1 MKITL
6 DHSII
11 KALLICAA
19 KHDVRYYLKGVC
31 VDARADGTLVLVA
44 TDGHRLL
51 AYPIIG
57 GVNSV
62 ENLAPGEY
70 IIPREALE
78 VVKPAKAGRIVL
90 PIHIDIVTAPD
101 TPDPERVGVTI
112 KGKTTIT
119 VTGATSTVTAPI
131 DGKFPDWRRIV
142 PASTSGEIAQFNA
155 DYVSGFGDI
164 CKLLGGKYG
173 PFINHNGGACAVVTN
188 LPGALGLLMP
198 LRMDG
203 DELKYT
209 GKPAFAL

>member
-1 MKITL
+1 MKITI

-19 KHDVRYYLKGVC
+19 KHDVRYYLNGVS
-31 VDARADGTLVLVA
+31 VDARANGDVVLVA

-51 AYPIIG
+51 AYPVAVDNI
-57 GVNSV
+57 
-62 ENLAPGEY
+62 EALAPGEY

-78 VVKPAKAGRIVL
+78 AVKPAKVGRTTL

-112 KGKTTIT
+112 KGKTSIT
-119 VTGATSTVTAPI
+119 VTGATSAVTAPI
-131 DGKFPDWRRIV
+131 DGQYPNWRRIV
-142 PASTSGEIAQFNA
+142 PASTSGELAQFNA
-155 DYVSGFGDI
+155 DYVAGFGDV
-164 CKLLGGKYG
+164 CKLLGGSYG

-188 LPGALGLLMP
+188 LPGALGLIMP
-198 LRMDG
+198 MRLDG
-203 DELKYT
+203 DDLKYM

>member
-1 MKITL
+1 MKITI

-19 KHDVRYYLKGVC
+19 KQDIRYYLKGIS

-51 AYPIIG
+51 AYPVAVDNI
-57 GVNSV
+57 
-62 ENLAPGEY
+62 EALAPGEY
-70 IIPREALE
+70 VIPREALE
-78 VVKPAKAGRIVL
+78 AVKPVKAGRTVL
-90 PIHIDIVTAPD
+90 PIQIDIVTAPD

-112 KGKTTIT
+112 KGKTSIT
-119 VTGATSTVTAPI
+119 VTGATSAVTAPI

-155 DYVSGFGDI
+155 DYVAGFGDV
-164 CKLLGGKYG
+164 CKLLGGSYG
-173 PFINHNGGACAVVTN
+173 PFINHNGSAPSVVTN
-188 LPGALGLLMP
+188 LPGALGLIMP
-198 LRMDG
+198 LRLDG

>member
-1 MKITL
+1 MKITI

-19 KHDVRYYLKGVC
+19 KHDVRYYLKGIS

-51 AYPIIG
+51 AYPVAVDNI
-57 GVNSV
+57 
-62 ENLAPGEY
+62 EALAPGEY
-70 IIPREALE
+70 VIPREALE
-78 VVKPAKAGRIVL
+78 AVKPVKAGRTVL
-90 PIHIDIVTAPD
+90 PIQIDITTEPD
-101 TPDPERVGVTI
+101 QPDPERVGVTI
-112 KGKTTIT
+112 KGKTSIT
-119 VTGATSTVTAPI
+119 VTGATSAVTAPI

-155 DYVSGFGDI
+155 DYVSGFGDV

-173 PFINHNGGACAVVTN
+173 PYINHNGSAPAVVTN

-198 LRMDG
+198 LRLDG
-203 DELKYT
+203 DDLKYM

>member
-1 MKITL
+1 MKITI

-19 KHDVRYYLKGVC
+19 KHDIRYYLKGVC
-31 VDARADGTLVLVA
+31 VDARANGDVVLVA

-51 AYPIIG
+51 AYPVAVDNI
-57 GVNSV
+57 
-62 ENLAPGEY
+62 EALAPGEY

-78 VVKPAKAGRIVL
+78 AVKPAKAGRITL
-90 PIHIDIVTAPD
+90 PIHIDITTEPD
-101 TPDPERVGVTI
+101 QPDPERVGVTI
-112 KGKTTIT
+112 KGKTSIT
-119 VTGATSTVTAPI
+119 VTGATSAVTAPI

-155 DYVSGFGDI
+155 DYVSGFGDV
-164 CKLLGGKYG
+164 CKLLGGSYG
-173 PFINHNGGACAVVTN
+173 PYINHNGSAPAVVTN
-188 LPGALGLLMP
+188 LPGALGLIMP
-198 LRMDG
+198 FRLDG

>member
-1 MKITL
+1 MKLTI

-31 VDARADGTLVLVA
+31 VDARADGTVVLVA
-44 TDGHRLL
+44 TDGHRLI
-51 AYPIIG
+51 AYPVAVDNI
-57 GVNSV
+57 
-62 ENLAPGEY
+62 EALAPGEY

-78 VVKPAKAGRIVL
+78 AVKPAKAGRMVL
-90 PIHIDIVTAPD
+90 PIHIDIITAPD

-112 KGKTTIT
+112 KGKTSIT

-131 DGKFPDWRRIV
+131 DGKYPDWRRIV

-155 DYVSGFGDI
+155 DYIAGFGDI

-173 PFINHNGGACAVVTN
+173 PYINHNGGGCAVVTN
-188 LPGALGLLMP
+188 IPGALGLLMP
-198 LRMDG
+198 MRMDG
-203 DELKYT
+203 DELKYV
-209 GKPAFAL
+209 GKPAFAA

>member
-1 MKITL
+1 MKITI

-19 KHDVRYYLKGVC
+19 KHDVRYYLNGVC
-31 VDARADGTLVLVA
+31 VDARANGYVVLVA

-51 AYPIIG
+51 AYPVAVDNI
-57 GVNSV
+57 
-62 ENLAPGEY
+62 EALAPGEY

-78 VVKPAKAGRIVL
+78 AVKPAKAGRIVL

-119 VTGATSTVTAPI
+119 VTGATSAVTAPI
-131 DGKFPDWRRIV
+131 DGQYPNWRRIV

-155 DYVSGFGDI
+155 DYVSGFGDV
-164 CKLLGGKYG
+164 CKLLGGSYG
-173 PFINHNGGACAVVTN
+173 PYINHNGGACAVVTN
-188 LPGALGLLMP
+188 LPGALGLIMP

-209 GKPAFAL
+209 GKPAFAV

>member
-1 MKITL
+1 MKIIV
-6 DHSII
+6 DHNII

-19 KHDVRYYLKGVC
+19 KQDIRYYLKGVC
-31 VDARADGTLVLVA
+31 VDARADGTLLLVA

-51 AYPIIG
+51 AYPILG
-57 GVNSV
+57 GANSV
-62 ENLAPGEY
+62 EGLAPGEY
-70 IIPREALE
+70 VIPREALE
-78 VVKPAKAGRIVL
+78 AVKPAKVGRVTL

-119 VTGATSTVTAPI
+119 VTGATSAVTAPI
-131 DGKFPDWRRIV
+131 DGKYPDWRRIV

-155 DYVSGFGDI
+155 DYVSGFGDV

-173 PFINHNGGACAVVTN
+173 PYINHNGGDCAVVTN
-188 LPGALGLLMP
+188 LSGALGILMP

-209 GKPAFAL
+209 GKPAFAA

>member
-1 MKITL
+1 MKITI

-19 KHDVRYYLKGVC
+19 KHDIRYYLKGVC
-31 VDARADGTLVLVA
+31 VDARANGDVVLVA

-51 AYPIIG
+51 AYPVAVANI
-57 GVNSV
+57 
-62 ENLAPGEY
+62 EALAPGEY
-70 IIPREALE
+70 VIPRETLE
-78 VVKPAKAGRIVL
+78 AVKPAKVGRITL

-112 KGKTTIT
+112 KGKTSIT
-119 VTGATSTVTAPI
+119 VTGATSAVTAPI
-131 DGKFPDWRRIV
+131 DGQYPNWRRIV
-142 PASTSGEIAQFNA
+142 PASTSGELAQFNA

-173 PFINHNGGACAVVTN
+173 PYINHNGGAPAVVTN
-188 LPGALGLLMP
+188 LPGALGLIMP
-198 LRMDG
+198 FRMDG

>member
-1 MKITL
+1 MKITI

-19 KHDVRYYLKGVC
+19 KHDVRYYLKGVA
-31 VDARADGTLVLVA
+31 VDARANGDVVLVA

-51 AYPIIG
+51 AYPVAVDSI
-57 GVNSV
+57 
-62 ENLAPGEY
+62 EALAPGEY

-78 VVKPAKAGRIVL
+78 AVKPAKAGRTTM
-90 PIHIDIVTAPD
+90 PIHIDITAAPD
-101 TPDPERVGVTI
+101 TRHPEDAEVII
-112 KGKTTIT
+112 KGTTSIT
-119 VTGATSTVTAPI
+119 ITGATSTVTAPI

-142 PASTSGEIAQFNA
+142 PASTSGEAAQFNA

-173 PFINHNGGACAVVTN
+173 PFINHTGGACAVVTN

-198 LRMDG
+198 MRMDG

-209 GKPAFAL
+209 GKPAFAV